1 MSVGLVWKFYVLI
14 LQTQMGVN
22 AGKIKYLGEGQEGI
36 LEEGPAHESRVS
48 EGLTVSA
55 RETDLGQNKQTNADM
70 TK

>member
-1 MSVGLVWKFYVLI
+1 
-14 LQTQMGVN
+14 MGVN

-48 EGLTVSA
+48 EGLMVSA

-70 TK
+70 TQ